1 MTIQR
6 KIGLLPQKYLPPH
19 SESEHLISEISRT
32 LMFAK
37 VSDEEERQDL
47 SAQLTYLISQASALC
62 TEMVILVDGAH
73 VEEALPVEFWN
84 ANA

>member
-1 MTIQR
+1 
-6 KIGLLPQKYLPPH
+6 
-19 SESEHLISEISRT
+19 
-32 LMFAK
+32 MFAK